1 MTGRPAAP
9 GALEGV
15 RVLDLTRVYAGPF
28 CTMLLADL
36 GADVVKIEHPRE
48 PDYVRFFRPLVGDPQ
63 ATDLSG
69 YFVALNR
76 NKRAM
81 TLDLKHPEGRRV
93 FLRLVGRADVVVEN
107 FAPRVM
113 AGLGLG
119 FEELA
124 RANAR
129 VVVASISGFGHTGP
143 NRDRP
148 SFDGNAQAM
157 GGIWNLTGYPDRP
170 PVRTASALGDSTAG
184 LFCAVGILAALRH
197 REATGRG
204 QHVDISQQDS
214 IFAILEAALPAYSL
228 TGQVPQRQGSA
239 HPIARPY
246 DLFPCKD
253 GYVFFGGYSDKLWR
267 KTCEVM
273 GEPEFARRPDVGTMV
288 ARQEPETYERV
299 VRPKILEWFARYT
312 KAELEAKLA
321 PHAPLA
327 PILDVAECAANPQLN
342 AREMVLKLRFPG
354 ADVLVAGSPVKL
366 SAAPFAVR
374 RLPPHHGEHTAE
386 VLAEA
391 GIGAPEL
398 ERLRGAGVV

>member
-1 MTGRPAAP
+1 
-9 GALEGV
+9 
-15 RVLDLTRVYAGPF
+15 VLDLTRVYAGPF

-36 GADVVKIEHPRE
+36 GADVVKIEHPKE
-48 PDYVRFFRPLVGDPQ
+48 PDYVRFLRPLVGDPQ
-63 ATDLSG
+63 TTDLSG
-69 YFVALNR
+69 YFVAINR

-81 TLDLKHPEGRRV
+81 TLDLKHPEGKRV
-93 FLRLVGRADVVVEN
+93 FLRLVERADVIVEN
-107 FAPRVM
+107 FTPRVM
-113 AGLGLG
+113 VGLGLG
-119 FEELA
+119 FEDV
-124 RANAR
+124 AR
-129 VVVASISGFGHTGP
+129 VNPRVVMASITGFGHTGP

-157 GGIWNLTGYPDRP
+157 GGIWNLTGYPDQP

-228 TGQVPQRQGSA
+228 TGKVPQRQGSA
-239 HPIARPY
+239 HPVARPY

-273 GEPEFARRPDVGTMV
+273 GEPDFARRPDVDTMV
-288 ARQEPETYERV
+288 KRQEPETYERV
-299 VRPKILEWFARYT
+299 VKPKILEWFGRYT
-312 KAELEAKLA
+312 KAELEATLA

-342 AREMVLKLRFPG
+342 AREMVLKLRLPD
-354 ADVLVAGSPVKL
+354 AEVLVPGSPIKL
-366 SAAPFAVR
+366 SATPFALR